1 MTGTCAPPAEDRL
14 AQAAALLEVRDVTLT
29 FRGLAALLGVG
40 FTVPEGAIVSL
51 IGPNGAGK
59 TSMLN
64 CISGRYRPDQG
75 SVTLGGVPL
84 LGMKA
89 HRRAA
94 HGLSR
99 TFQNIALFRGLSV
112 LDNLLVGRHGRLGY
126 GLLAAVAYLGK
137 ARRAEDAHR
146 RRVEEVIDFL
156 GLSPYRH
163 QAAGRLPYGVQKRVE
178 LGRALAAEP
187 RLILLDEPMAGMN
200 LEETEEMARYI
211 LDINEEWGA
220 TVLLVEH
227 DMGVVM
233 DLSDRVVVLDFG
245 QVLASGTPA
254 EVSANPDVVAA
265 YLGSDAAYA
274 GR

>member
-1 MTGTCAPPAEDRL
+1 MP
-14 AQAAALLEVRDVTLT
+14 LLEVDNVTLT
-29 FRGLAALLGVG
+29 FRGLAALL
-40 FTVPEGAIVSL
+40 TVSFAVEEGSITSL

-64 CISGRYRPDQG
+64 CVSGRYTPDKG
-75 SVTLGGVPL
+75 SIALDGKPL
-84 LGMKA
+84 LGMPA
-89 HRRAA
+89 HARTAL
-94 HGLSR
+94 GLSR

-112 LDNLLVGRHGRLGY
+112 LDNLLVGRHRRLDY
-126 GLLAAVAYLGK
+126 GLLAALVYFGK
-137 ARRAEDAHR
+137 ARRSEDAHR
-146 RRVEEVIDFL
+146 RRVEDVIDFL

-163 QAAGRLPYGVQKRVE
+163 QPAGRLPYGVQKRVE

-200 LEETEEMARYI
+200 LEETEDMARYI
-211 LDINEEWGA
+211 LDINEEWGI

-233 DLSDRVVVLDFG
+233 DLSDQVVVLDFG
-245 QVLASGTPA
+245 QVLAAGAPA
-254 EVSANPDVVAA
+254 EVQQNPEVVAA
-265 YLGSDAAYA
+265 YLGSEDMVYK

>member
-1 MTGTCAPPAEDRL
+1 M
-14 AQAAALLEVRDVTLT
+14 ALLEVENVTLT
-29 FRGLAALLGVG
+29 FRGLAALLTVG
-40 FTVPEGAIVSL
+40 FAVEEGSITSL

-64 CISGRYRPDQG
+64 CVSGRYTPDTGSIRLDGRPLTG
-75 SVTLGGVPL
+75 LP
-84 LGMKA
+84 A
-89 HRRAA
+89 HARTAL
-94 HGLSR
+94 GLSR

-112 LDNLLVGRHGRLGY
+112 LDNLLVGRHRRLDY
-126 GLLAAVAYLGK
+126 GLLAALLYFGK
-137 ARRAEDAHR
+137 ARRSEDAHR
-146 RRVEEVIDFL
+146 RRVEDVIDFL

-163 QAAGRLPYGVQKRVE
+163 QPAGRLPYGVQKRVE

-200 LEETEEMARYI
+200 LEETEDMARYI
-211 LDINEEWGA
+211 LDINEEWGV

-233 DLSDRVVVLDFG
+233 DLSDQVVVLDFG
-245 QVLASGTPA
+245 QVLAMGAPA
-254 EVSANPDVVAA
+254 EVQQDPAVVAA
-265 YLGSDAAYA
+265 YLGSEDMVYK

>member
-1 MTGTCAPPAEDRL
+1 MLSVE
-14 AQAAALLEVRDVTLT
+14 QVTLT
-29 FRGLAALLGVG
+29 FRGIAALLGAS
-40 FTVPEGAIVSL
+40 FRIEEGQIVSL

-64 CISGRYRPDQG
+64 CISGRYKPDEG
-75 SVTLGGVPL
+75 EIL
-84 LGMKA
+84 LDGQSLLALKA
-89 HRRAA
+89 HKRTQL
-94 HGLSR
+94 GLSR

-112 LDNLLVGRHGRLGY
+112 LDNLMVGRHGRLGY
-126 GLLAAVAYLGK
+126 GLLASMAYWGK
-137 ARRAEDAHR
+137 ARREEDKHR
-146 RRVEEVIDFL
+146 LRVEEIIDFL

-163 QAAGRLPYGVQKRVE
+163 QPAGRLPYGVQKRVE

-200 LEETEEMARYI
+200 LEETEDMARYI
-211 LDINEEWGA
+211 LDINEEWGV

-233 DLSDRVVVLDFG
+233 DISDHIVVLDFG
-245 QVLASGTPA
+245 QVLATGAPE
-254 EVSANPDVVAA
+254 EVQRNKDVVAA
-265 YLGSDAAYA
+265 YLGEDGSLYA

>member
-1 MTGTCAPPAEDRL
+1 MNTLLSVDNITLTFKGI
-14 AQAAALLEVRDVTLT
+14 AALLNVS
-29 FRGLAALLGVG
+29 FQVG
-40 FTVPEGAIVSL
+40 EGQIASL

-64 CISGRYRPDQG
+64 CISGRYTPDE
-75 SVTLGGVPL
+75 GGISLNDAPL
-84 LGMKA
+84 LGKKA
-89 HRRAA
+89 HQRT
-94 HGLSR
+94 HDGLSR

-112 LDNLLVGRHGRLGY
+112 LDNMMVGRHSRLDY
-126 GLLAAVAYLGK
+126 GLLASMFYFGK
-137 ARRAEDAHR
+137 ARRSEDAHR
-146 RRVEEVIDFL
+146 RRVEDIIDFL

-200 LEETEEMARYI
+200 LEETEDMARYI
-211 LDINEEWGA
+211 LDINEEWGV

-233 DLSDRVVVLDFG
+233 DLSDHVVVLDFG
-245 QVLASGTPA
+245 QVLASGSPD
-254 EVSANPDVVAA
+254 EVKNNPDVVAA